1 VDKQLI
7 AGVMVAAVAVYLA
20 VHEDV
25 WASSKGSFR
34 RARTTRSL
42 AVGWG
47 DHVPRGEPL
56 RASSSC
62 RAIATAGTSR

>member
-1 VDKQLI
+1 MDKQLI

-20 VHEDV
+20 VQEDV

-34 RARTTRSL
+34 SARTTRSL

-47 DHVPRGEPL
+47 TTCPAVSHSGPRP
-56 RASSSC
+56 A
-62 RAIATAGTSR
+62 AAP